1 MTVRAKLCCH
11 VQRTFDTCTPT
22 VVIHACTRLSLT
34 SSLPLLDYL
43 KAYVIYIRDDR
54 KELNSNKYRVIQN
67 DCRGFNNLS
76 YTIPLR

>member
-11 VQRTFDTCTPT
+11 VQRTLDTCTPT
-22 VVIHACTRLSLT
+22 IVIHACTRLPLT

-43 KAYVIYIRDDR
+43 KVYVMYIRDDR
-54 KELNSNKYRVIQN
+54 KELNSIKYRVIQS

-76 YTIPLR
+76 FTIHVR